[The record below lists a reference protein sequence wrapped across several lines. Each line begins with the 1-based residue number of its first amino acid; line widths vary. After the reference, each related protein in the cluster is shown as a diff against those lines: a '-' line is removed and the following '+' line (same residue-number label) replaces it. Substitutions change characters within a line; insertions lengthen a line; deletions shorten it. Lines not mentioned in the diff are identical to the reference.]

1 MKRAAFLMAFVVLA
15 SCSSSEAERTARVW
29 GERINSANEQD
40 YSRKADSA
48 LIRSKEIRS
57 GSECVGYDLGGI
69 CHGTVI
75 RNE

>member
-1 MKRAAFLMAFVVLA
+1 MKRAAFFIACILLA
-15 SCSSSEAERTARVW
+15 SCGSFEAERTARVW
-29 GERINSANEQD
+29 GERINAANDQD

-48 LIRSKEIRS
+48 LIHSKEIRS
-57 GSECVGYDLGGI
+57 GSECIGYDLGGI

>member
-1 MKRAAFLMAFVVLA
+1 MKRAGFLIACVMLA
-15 SCSSSEAERTARVW
+15 SCGSYEAERTARVW
-29 GERINSANEQD
+29 GERINTANDQD

-57 GSECVGYDLGGI
+57 GSECVGYNLGGI
-69 CHGTVI
+69 CHGTVL